1 MKKVLII
8 GGNRFVGK
16 LVSKELDDK
25 GYDITLLNRSGTSPV
40 NSAVIRQD
48 RNHIDKVTLH
58 QLINY
63 SPEIVID
70 MCAYD
75 VTQVKKLLS
84 SVNTDNLSQYILVS
98 SIASEYSF
106 FGDYGRRKAEIELF
120 LRFEADIPSV
130 IIRPTYIIGKNDHH
144 KRIDYFL
151 DCIKETKPII
161 LEGIGDENLS
171 FVFVED
177 VAKVITEVVRKE
189 IVNKTYNVANDEV
202 ISSKELM
209 ELFFKIMNKRTGV
222 FYSSKKY
229 SIDEEFIFRNKE
241 CVMSNKLTKNDLGI
255 KFKSLETGIREYI
268 ISKS

>member
-84 SVNTDNLSQYILVS
+84 SVNTDNLSQYIIVS

-120 LRFEADIPSV
+120 FRFDSDIPYV

-151 DCIKETKPII
+151 DCIKETKPIV

-177 VAKVITEVVRKE
+177 VANVIIKVIEVGM
-189 IVNKTYNVANDEV
+189 VNKTYNVANDEV
-202 ISSKELM
+202 ISSKELVN
-209 ELFFKIMNKRTGV
+209 LFFKIVNKSTSIS
-222 FYSSKKY
+222 YTYDEKY
-229 SIDEEFIFRNKE
+229 IFRNKE
-241 CVMSNKLTKNDLGI
+241 CVFSNNLTKKDLGI
-255 KFKSLETGIREYI
+255 KFKSLETGIHEYI

>member
-16 LVSKELDDK
+16 LVSKELYND
-25 GYDITLLNRSGTSPV
+25 GYNITLLNRSGNSPV

-48 RNHIDKVTLH
+48 RNNIDKVKLH

-84 SVNTDNLSQYILVS
+84 SVNTDKLSQYILVS

-222 FYSSKKY
+222 FYSSKQY

>member
-1 MKKVLII
+1 MKEVLII

-16 LVSKELDDK
+16 LVSEELYNKD
-25 GYDITLLNRSGTSPV
+25 YNITLLNRSGNSPV

-84 SVNTDNLSQYILVS
+84 SVNTDNLSQYIIVS

-106 FGDYGRRKAEIELF
+106 FDDYGRRKAEIELF
-120 LRFEADIPSV
+120 FRFDSDIPYV
-130 IIRPTYIIGKNDHH
+130 IIRPTYIIGKNDPH

-151 DCIKETKPII
+151 DCIKETKPIV

-189 IVNKTYNVANDEV
+189 IVNKTYNVANDEI
-202 ISSKELM
+202 ISCKELVR
-209 ELFFKIMNKRTGV
+209 LFFKIMNKQTSV
-222 FYSSKKY
+222 FHCHT
-229 SIDEEFIFRNKE
+229 DEKFIFRNKE
-241 CVMSNKLTKNDLGI
+241 CVLSNKLIKNDLGI

>member
-16 LVSKELDDK
+16 LVSKELYDK

-40 NSAVIRQD
+40 NCGVIRQD
-48 RNHIDKVTLH
+48 RNNIDRVTLH
-58 QLINY
+58 QLIDY
-63 SPEIVID
+63 SPEIIID

-75 VTQVKKLLS
+75 IYQIRKLLS
-84 SVNTDNLSQYILVS
+84 SVNTDSLSQYILVS

-120 LRFEADIPSV
+120 LRFDSDIPSV
-130 IIRPTYIIGKNDHH
+130 IIRPTYIIGENDPH

-151 DCIKETKPII
+151 DSIDEKESIK
-161 LEGIGDENLS
+161 LEGLGDKNLS

-177 VAKVITEVVRKE
+177 VANVIIKVVEKGM
-189 IVNKTYNVANDEV
+189 VNRTYNVTNDEV
-202 ISSKELM
+202 ISTKELVN
-209 ELFFKIMNKRTGV
+209 LFFKITDKSTSISHTYNE
-222 FYSSKKY
+222 KY
-229 SIDEEFIFRNKE
+229 IFRNKE
-241 CVMSNKLTKNDLGI
+241 CVFSNKLTKNDLDVRFESLKAGI
-255 KFKSLETGIREYI
+255 LEYI

>member
-84 SVNTDNLSQYILVS
+84 SVNTDNLSQYIIVS

-120 LRFEADIPSV
+120 FRFDSDIPYV
-130 IIRPTYIIGKNDHH
+130 IIRPTYIIGKNDPH

-151 DCIKETKPII
+151 DNISRKNII
-161 LEGIGDENLS
+161 RFEGDGDENLS

-177 VAKVITEVVRKE
+177 VAKVIIDVVKKE
-189 IVNKTYNVANDEV
+189 IVNKTYNVGNDEV
-202 ISSKELM
+202 ISCRELTK
-209 ELFFKIMNKRTGV
+209 LFFRIMNNSTV
-222 FYSSKKY
+222 IVYSY
-229 SIDEEFIFRNKE
+229 IDEKFIFRNKE
-241 CVMSNKLTKNDLGI
+241 CVFSNNLTKKDLGI
-255 KFKSLETGIREYI
+255 KFKSLETGIHEYI